1 MSLRVAKYLTV
12 LMTGI
17 TNLLLLIGGI
27 SLYEERSLAGYG
39 VAFLYLFLTMLDTG
53 LYLWIL
59 EKIIKTG
66 KKN

>member
-1 MSLRVAKYLTV
+1 MNLRVAKYLTV

-27 SLYEERSLAGYG
+27 SLYEERSLAGSA
-39 VAFLYLFLTMLDTG
+39 VALLYLFLTMFDTW

-59 EKIIKTG
+59 ERIAG
-66 KKN
+66 KHN